1 MKKLIIAI
9 ALFAAGT
16 TAQAQTNLKFGWINS
31 TELLDVMPEKKKAAA
46 TLDSLVKVEENIIKL
61 LNDAYEKKAKD
72 IEMNGSKMTPEN
84 LKKAEDELNK
94 IEEGIYIQTQTSR
107 DKISTKEKELVDPI
121 LDKISE
127 TIKTVGKE
135 EGYTY
140 IFDISLNQLLVYPDG
155 DNVLK
160 SVKKKLG
167 LPVMD

>member
-9 ALFAAGT
+9 ALLAAGT
-16 TAQAQTNLKFGWINS
+16 TAQAQTKLKFGWINS

>member
-9 ALFAAGT
+9 ALLAAGT
-16 TAQAQTNLKFGWINS
+16 TAQAQTKLKFGWINS

-72 IEMNGSKMTPEN
+72 IETNGLKMTPEN

-94 IEEGIYIQTQTSR
+94 IEEGIYLQTQTSR
-107 DKISTKEKELVDPI
+107 DKISAKEKELVDPI

>member
-16 TAQAQTNLKFGWINS
+16 TAQAQTKLKFGWINS